1 MAMDEV
7 YTTLVFA
14 GVDFGEGADQRGKD
28 PARVVIVFRGTV
40 EVDYMNWV
48 ADMDILKTAP
58 FEDKDIEVHRGF
70 YLAYMQLRERIMRYL
85 EGVPKVDLVVTGHSL
100 GASMASLC
108 AFDIVTQPD
117 RMGFKSVST
126 ITYGEPRTGNLAF
139 HKAFS
144 RLIPDS
150 WRVTHYKDVVP
161 KVPFQSFGFYHT
173 AREIWYSSR
182 DYEKTDDYQ
191 VCDGSGEDPKCQ
203 NSLWFATSV
212 QDHLYYI
219 GVYLGTG
226 GCLDPV
232 ASLAD
237 RPSAT
242 TEQQGQAHLARTMEL

>member
-1 MAMDEV
+1 MDEV

-14 GVDFGEGADQRGKD
+14 GVDFGEGADKRGKD

-117 RMGFKSVST
+117 RMGFKVVDAT
-126 ITYGEPRTGNLAF
+126 
-139 HKAFS
+139 H
-144 RLIPDS
+144 RL
-150 WRVTHYKDVVP
+150 T
-161 KVPFQSFGFYHT
+161 
-173 AREIWYSSR
+173 
-182 DYEKTDDYQ
+182 
-191 VCDGSGEDPKCQ
+191 
-203 NSLWFATSV
+203 
-212 QDHLYYI
+212 
-219 GVYLGTG
+219 
-226 GCLDPV
+226 
-232 ASLAD
+232 
-237 RPSAT
+237 
-242 TEQQGQAHLARTMEL
+242 